1 MRHGAAII
9 ATGGHEGETTEYEY
23 GNSDQILTQAE
34 LKDGLAT
41 GEIDVSDAETI
52 VMIQCVGSR
61 EKQGREYCSRICC
74 VGAIANALTIKEKNP
89 EARIFILYRDV
100 MTYGFTEQYY
110 TKARL
115 AGIVFVSYSLDNK
128 PKVELTD
135 GKPVIKFIEP
145 VLNSE
150 IQLSP
155 DYLILSTGVDPEASN
170 RDVGK
175 AFGLPVNEDGFFVE
189 ADSKWRP
196 VEFLKVGLYVAGVAH
211 SPMTLK
217 DAILQAEAAAQKTY
231 AYLSGRKIHTAH
243 TISRVHDAICVRC
256 QRCVDICPYGA
267 RSYDEVLD
275 RIIVDGATCQ
285 ACGMCGVACQNNAA
299 EIMGFSDKQ
308 IMAVID
314 AKLSKAPMFAT
325 AE

>member
-1 MRHGAAII
+1 
-9 ATGGHEGETTEYEY
+9 
-23 GNSDQILTQAE
+23 
-34 LKDGLAT
+34 
-41 GEIDVSDAETI
+41 
-52 VMIQCVGSR
+52 MIQCVGSR
-61 EKQGREYCSRICC
+61 QKEGREYCSRICC
-74 VGAIANALTIKEKNP
+74 IGAIANALSIREKNP
-89 EARIFILYRDV
+89 DARIFILYRDV

-110 TKARL
+110 TQARL
-115 AGIVFVSYSLDNK
+115 AGIVFVSYSPDNK

-135 GKPVIKFIEP
+135 GSPVITFTEP
-145 VLNSE
+145 VLNAE
-150 IQLSP
+150 MQLTP
-155 DYLILSTGVDPEASN
+155 DYLILSTGVDAEASN

-217 DAILQAEAAAQKTY
+217 DAILQAEAAAHKTY

-314 AKLSKAPMFAT
+314 AKLSKDPMATT